1 VLDSLPKVFIN
12 NENLPQELNE
22 KSFDDLLNLI
32 INPIDPESSLIAE
45 NIIIHVWDSPF
56 LMNLDFW

>member
-1 VLDSLPKVFIN
+1 LDSLPKVFIN

-45 NIIIHVWDSPF
+45 NIIIHVFTHEF
-56 LMNLDFW
+56 LILVDFW